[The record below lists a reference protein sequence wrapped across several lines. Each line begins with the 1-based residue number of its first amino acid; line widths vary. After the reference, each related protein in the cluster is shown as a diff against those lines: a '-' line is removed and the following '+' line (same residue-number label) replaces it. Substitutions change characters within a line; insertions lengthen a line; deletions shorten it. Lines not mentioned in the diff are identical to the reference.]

1 MNQSINEPAR
11 QIPVAGEY
19 DVIVVGGGT
28 GGVVAA
34 IAAARK
40 GMKTLIVEQFGF
52 LGGSQ
57 TAALVTPLMSICP
70 ENSSSIGGINEEIR
84 QRLLKVN
91 GAAEQPG
98 IADGWFDPEMLK
110 YVLDDLCVEAGVQ
123 FRFHTFFSEAI
134 VENNVIKG
142 IIVQSKSG
150 RQALLAKQVV
160 DASGDADV
168 AVSTGAPYEAGRKQD
183 GMNQAMSLRFNMGGI
198 NFDKLCAYLD
208 EVEPSA
214 APHKWPF
221 VETAFTFDK
230 EWPLSPLFQQALK
243 DGVVTEEDVVY
254 FQNFSL
260 PGCVGMMSFNCPRI
274 TNRVKG
280 YDVEDLSNAQILG
293 RQKIRRVAELC
304 KRYIPGFE
312 NAYIALAAPMV
323 GIRESRRIIGEYVF
337 TAEDVFKSA
346 QFADA
351 VGRGNYPIDIHQ
363 PKKSNV
369 SVEYE
374 DETVSRNKFYELPYR
389 CMVPLKIDN
398 LLVVGRCMSTTFE
411 GQSAM
416 RVQGIIRT
424 MAEGAG
430 YAAAMAVKEN
440 KTPRQVDGVKVRLQL
455 RENGVKI

>member
-1 MNQSINEPAR
+1 MKQSIDEPTR

-40 GMKTLIVEQFGF
+40 GMNTLIVEQFGF

-57 TAALVTPLMSICP
+57 TAALVTPLMSIAP
-70 ENSSSIGGINEEIR
+70 GNTSSIGGINEEIR
-84 QRLLKVN
+84 QRMLKAN
-91 GAAEQPG
+91 ASAEQPG

-110 YVLDDLCVEAGVQ
+110 YVLDDFCMEAGVNI
-123 FRFHTFFSEAI
+123 RFHSFFSEAI
-134 VENNVIKG
+134 VEEGRIKG

-150 RQALLAKQVV
+150 RQALLAKQVI

-168 AVSTGAPYEAGRKQD
+168 AVSAGAPYEAGRKID

-198 NFDKLCAYLD
+198 DFDKLCAYLD
-208 EVEPSA
+208 QTEPQM
-214 APHKWPF
+214 APHQWPF

-230 EWPLSPLFQQALK
+230 EYPLSPLFRKALE
-243 DGVVTEEDVVY
+243 DGKVTEEDVVY

-260 PGCVGMMSFNCPRI
+260 PGCPGMMSFNCPRI

-280 YDVEDLSNAQILG
+280 YDVDDLSNAQILG
-293 RQKIRRVAELC
+293 RQKIRRVAAFC
-304 KRYIPGFE
+304 KDYIPGFE

-323 GIRESRRIIGEYVF
+323 GIRETRRIIGEYVF
-337 TAEDVFKSA
+337 SAEDVLHGSRFE
-346 QFADA
+346 DA
-351 VGRGNYPIDIHQ
+351 VARGNYPMDIHQ
-363 PKKSNV
+363 PKKANV
-369 SVEYE
+369 SVEFEEEFISKIEY
-374 DETVSRNKFYELPYR
+374 YELPYR

-398 LLVVGRCMSTTFE
+398 LLVVGRCSSTTFE

-424 MAEGAG
+424 MGEAAG
-430 YAAAMAVKEN
+430 YAAALAVKDN
-440 KTPRQVDGVKVRLQL
+440 LTPRQVDGTLIRQQL
-455 RENGVKI
+455 RDNGVKI